1 LPRAKREW
9 WYAAMPGAT
18 WSEGRDPIDGRVI
31 ACLRAEGYSIAG
43 ERSAVRAPDPSRG
56 AVLIFDVDT
65 AAVERAAA
73 LERRCSVRLVGLT
86 REGRPG
92 DQPREPGSADLSAV
106 LVLRALT
113 PSRLLTCLRAVS
125 EGSGSLPA
133 ELSHRE
139 FDVLRLLADGDSTR
153 DIAKRLSYSERTVKN
168 IVHDV
173 LVKLN
178 CRTRAHA
185 VALAARRGVI

>member
-1 LPRAKREW
+1 
-9 WYAAMPGAT
+9 MPGSI
-18 WSEGRDPIDGRVI
+18 WSDGRDTIDGRVI
-31 ACLRAEGYSIAG
+31 ACLRAEGYSIVG
-43 ERSAVRAPDPSRG
+43 ESSAMRAPDPSRG

-65 AAVERAAA
+65 AAVGRAAA
-73 LERRCSVRLVGLT
+73 LGRRCSVRLVGLT
-86 REGRPG
+86 REAPG
-92 DQPREPGSADLSAV
+92 DQSREPGGAGLSAV

-113 PSRLLTCLRAVS
+113 PLRLLSCLRAVS
-125 EGSGSLPA
+125 EGSGSMPA
-133 ELSHRE
+133 ELTHRE

-153 DIAKRLSYSERTVKN
+153 DIAEQLSYSERTVKN
-168 IVHDV
+168 IVHDL

>member
-1 LPRAKREW
+1 
-9 WYAAMPGAT
+9 MPGST

-43 ERSAVRAPDPSRG
+43 ESSAMRAPGPSRG
-56 AVLIFDVDT
+56 AMLIFDVDT
-65 AAVERAAA
+65 AAVDRAAA
-73 LERRCSVRLVGLT
+73 LGRRCSVRLVGLT
-86 REGRPG
+86 REAPRDQSRAPG
-92 DQPREPGSADLSAV
+92 GAGLSAV

-113 PSRLLTCLRAVS
+113 PLRLLSCLRAVS

-133 ELSHRE
+133 ELTHRE

-153 DIAKRLSYSERTVKN
+153 DIANRLSYSERTVKN
-168 IVHDV
+168 IVHD
-173 LVKLN
+173 LLAKLN